1 MMEADPNVLMFLG
14 LTAGFLAVVLAGY
27 VGFAAAVQR
36 RSVNRSLRS
45 MGTSELYGGAVRQQE
60 LALPVMRRVLLPAL
74 SGVSRRV
81 LRFSPPA
88 IVDRL
93 DDELVYA
100 GSPAGWDG
108 QRLLAVK
115 WVSAVGLVLASL
127 VILPMVDFGFLR
139 TLVVA
144 PIAGFVGY
152 YLPEWLLRSRS
163 SKRQYEMQR
172 ALPDALDLMSI
183 TVQAGLG
190 FDAALE
196 RVSREMGGPL
206 GEELYRVVQEM
217 RLGKSRGEALR
228 DLADRTTVEE
238 LKSFVMAMVQAE
250 IFGIS
255 IAQVL
260 NVQAEELR
268 LKRRMRAEEQAQKLP
283 VKIVFP
289 LILCIFPAMMVVL
302 AGPAVISIYE
312 NIIVGN

>member
-1 MMEADPNVLMFLG
+1 MNLDPTLLITGG
-14 LTAGFLAVVLAGY
+14 LAAAFLAVVLLGY
-27 VGFAAAVQR
+27 VSLAAAVQR
-36 RSVNRSLRS
+36 RSVNRSLRG
-45 MGTSELYGGAVRQQE
+45 MTNSELPEGAVREQQ
-60 LALPVMRRVLLPAL
+60 LAVPVVNRVILPNLTKVMRRLMRL
-74 SGVSRRV
+74 
-81 LRFSPPA
+81 SPPA

-93 DDELVYA
+93 DREVVYA

-115 WVSAVGLVLASL
+115 WVTAAGSVLLAVFA
-127 VILPMVDFGFLR
+127 LPLLNVGVLR
-139 TLVVA
+139 TIIVA
-144 PIAGFVGY
+144 PVLGVLGY
-152 YLPEWLLRSRS
+152 YVPEWLFRSRS
-163 SKRQYEMQR
+163 AKRQKEIQR

-196 RVSREMGGPL
+196 RVGREMGGPL
-206 GEELYRVVQEM
+206 GDEFFRVVQEM
-217 RLGKSRGEALR
+217 RLGKGRGEALR
-228 DLADRTTVEE
+228 DLADRTTVDE

-260 NVQAEELR
+260 HTQAEELR

-302 AGPAVISIYE
+302 LGPAAISIYE
-312 NIIVGN
+312 NLLSVF